1 MERLKNIKE
10 CLVAQIQNQ
19 MSNLSQVDAK
29 ELGEVVDMVKD
40 MEEAIYYA
48 TITKAMD
55 SKEHEKPERYYT
67 PIYYRDMDRYNDG
80 RMYYNGNST
89 NYYDG
94 NMTNGAKYYTEKE
107 YPIGLRDVREGRS
120 PISRK
125 MYMESKEMHHD
136 KSKKMKELETYM
148 RELSDDIVEMIED
161 ASPEEKQILQQK
173 LDALISKIK

>member
-10 CLVAQIQNQ
+10 CLVAQIQGQ
-19 MSNLSQVDAK
+19 MGNLSQVDAK

-48 TITKAMD
+48 TITKAMEG
-55 SKEHEKPERYYT
+55 KEHEKTERYYT
-67 PIYYRDMDRYNDG
+67 PMYYRDMDRYNDG
-80 RMYYNGNST
+80 RMYYNENST
-89 NYYDG
+89 N
-94 NMTNGAKYYTEKE
+94 MTNEPKYYTEKE
-107 YPIGLRDVREGRS
+107 YPIGLRDMREGRS

-136 KSKKMKELETYM
+136 KSKKMKELEKYM

>member
-10 CLVAQIQNQ
+10 CLVAQIQGQ
-19 MSNLSQVDAK
+19 MGNLSQVDAK

-48 TITKAMD
+48 TITKAMEG
-55 SKEHEKPERYYT
+55 KEHEKTERYYT
-67 PIYYRDMDRYNDG
+67 PMYYRDMDRYNNG

-89 NYYDG
+89 D
-94 NMTNGAKYYTEKE
+94 MTNEPKYYTEKE
-107 YPIGLRDVREGRS
+107 YSIGLRDMREGRS

-136 KSKKMKELETYM
+136 KSKKMKELEKYM